1 MSKLH
6 NPSFNFEYTALDQ
19 TLKELEKL
27 EPKKASQV
35 NDILV
40 KVIKENIDIV
50 AFFIHHNF
58 NKLLW
63 NSTFP
68 TALKYADAKPVFKKR
83 WQNP

>member
-6 NPSFNFEYTALDQ
+6 NPNFNFEYTALDQ
-19 TLKELEKL
+19 KLK
-27 EPKKASQV
+27 PKKASQV

-50 AFFIHHNF
+50 AFFRHHNF
-58 NKLLW
+58 NNLSW
-63 NSTFP
+63 SSAFS
-68 TALKYADAKPVFKKR
+68 TALKYADAKPVFKNR

>member
-6 NPSFNFEYTALDQ
+6 NPNFNFEYTALDQ

-27 EPKKASQV
+27 KPKKASQV

-50 AFFIHHNF
+50 AFFRHHNF
-58 NKLLW
+58 NNL
-63 NSTFP
+63 S
-68 TALKYADAKPVFKKR
+68 
-83 WQNP
+83 